1 MGSAKGAGLVGG
13 GACTSSASSGAID
26 ACKIFVG
33 GLPQTADENA
43 LTTYFSA
50 FGYVTGAE
58 VKRDPLTGNS
68 RGFAFVTYDSPEAV
82 QRVLNCGYSH
92 NIGQK
97 QVEVKQAKA
106 EEQKGQKGG
115 WGKGAKGGFGA
126 DLSSAGNTRGLAVS
140 TSSNGMASKTFGIVT
155 PAMRTVLPASSL
167 PPLLAPQSTLQG
179 GGWKGGKGKGKS
191 SKGKGK
197 RPVHEQ
203 DEAKIF
209 VVGIPKT
216 STEEEVR
223 AYFAQFGAVKAV
235 EMLKDHRTGQCRTYC
250 FVTFEDP
257 LVAKA
262 IQSVPGLELGGSI
275 LELSSAWPTKEEEA
289 GPGAAQDPGDA
300 DATKIFVGGLMRST
314 QEEEVQQF
322 FSQFGSITE
331 VLLKKDPSTG
341 ASRGFGFIT
350 FADEASM
357 QRALANYDSNL
368 IGGKWVDVRRAEAA
382 GAASEGKGKGKG
394 KQAAP
399 LALPDAADG
408 RKLFLG
414 GLAHTVTEAE
424 VTAHFSQYGA
434 VEEAVVKRDHEG
446 NARGFG
452 FVTFV
457 EPGGMAMALAD
468 YDKHS
473 IGGKW
478 VETRPAGGY
487 KGHSKGAGRPSP
499 Y

>member
-1 MGSAKGAGLVGG
+1 MGIPKYHKWL
-13 GACTSSASSGAID
+13 TERY
-26 ACKIFVG
+26 
-33 GLPQTADENA
+33 PQAFTEAQAEKADHVYVDVNA
-43 LTTYFSA
+43 LLHDVMRHATSEDGFFSHL
-50 FGYVTGAE
+50 FT
-58 VKRDPLTGNS
+58 K
-68 RGFAFVTYDSPEAV
+68 FDSLFRTVAP
-82 QRVLNCGYSH
+82 
-92 NIGQK
+92 
-97 QVEVKQAKA
+97 
-106 EEQKGQKGG
+106 
-115 WGKGAKGGFGA
+115 GKSVF
-126 DLSSAGNTRGLAVS
+126 LAVD
-140 TSSNGMASKTFGIVT
+140 G
-155 PAMRTVLPASSL
+155 PASCAKCL
-167 PPLLAPQSTLQG
+167 TQRQRRRAHAQKDAKNPRGA
-179 GGWKGGKGKGKS
+179 KGGKGKGKS